1 MYAYWLAK
9 NEGMRAGCDFD
20 CKFFLCGCWLLGCK
34 RVEMEEDRLRG
45 AAQIK
50 GEGVRSDG
58 GFGVAK
64 CSREENKVAAM

>member
-1 MYAYWLAK
+1 
-9 NEGMRAGCDFD
+9 
-20 CKFFLCGCWLLGCK
+20 
-34 RVEMEEDRLRG
+34 MEEDRLRG

-58 GFGVAK
+58 GSGVAK